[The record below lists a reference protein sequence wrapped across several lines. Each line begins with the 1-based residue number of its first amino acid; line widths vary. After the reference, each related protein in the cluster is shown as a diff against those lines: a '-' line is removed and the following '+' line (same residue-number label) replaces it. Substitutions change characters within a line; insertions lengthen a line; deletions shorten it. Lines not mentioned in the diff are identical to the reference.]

1 MEANKEHRVL
11 KKENN
16 LDEFKYH
23 VEGDIQENVKEEII
37 WNNDEGIRDLLD
49 NSEVDNLHNRD
60 ISLDN
65 DVPYDEYLEVNV
77 DETIQKFEDQ
87 LDRNK
92 VSLVPKSIAF
102 VFSVASNYFWEAM

>member
-1 MEANKEHRVL
+1 MFLEANKEHRIFKREKIL
-11 KKENN
+11 KDFK
-16 LDEFKYH
+16 DEG
-23 VEGDIQENVKEEII
+23 EGDIQDNVKEEII

-49 NSEVDNLHNRD
+49 NGEIDNLHDDD

-77 DETIQKFEDQ
+77 DETIHKFEDQ

-92 VSLVPKSIAF
+92 VRPLAF
-102 VFSVASNYFWEAM
+102 ITYYILFIQS